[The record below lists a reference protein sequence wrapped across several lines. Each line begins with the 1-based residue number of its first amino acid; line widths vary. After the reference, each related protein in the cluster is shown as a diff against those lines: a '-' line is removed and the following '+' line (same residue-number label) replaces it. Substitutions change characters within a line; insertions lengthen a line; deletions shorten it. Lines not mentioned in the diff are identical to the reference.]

1 MSSTSSTVPAKDMSE
16 LAAMIESEIANDVA
30 YFHEHGHFSESCH
43 TPPPLV
49 VFIEDQIL
57 SFDTLDAIG
66 EMFLDFGKR
75 FAAMGIHE
83 LRRRVSHVEDRGGNR
98 FKASLTW
105 EFIDAKGEVKK
116 MASNTAFGRDLGPD
130 FKIEMLYI
138 PKPEFSAMPQWNAAM
153 ENTIAPSRPKTPLS
167 GKLEL
172 DLIPE
177 DHSADYPPPHHAVTQ
192 GRSIKHLHDAAGLNQ
207 LDAKMVTLQP
217 GAKSAL
223 MHWHEHQDEMVIV
236 TTGVCTLIH
245 NAGEID
251 LETGEC
257 AAFPAGVDDAHTF
270 VNRTNSPV
278 SFVVIGPAADSQ
290 TVHYP
295 DDDLL
300 LETERR
306 AKAYSRVDGSKL

>member
-1 MSSTSSTVPAKDMSE
+1 MSPNSSTASTKNMSE
-16 LAAMIESEIANDVA
+16 IAAMIEAEIANDVA
-30 YFHEHGHFSESCH
+30 HFVEHGHFSETCH

-83 LRRRVSHVEDRGGNR
+83 LRRRVSHVEDRGNNR

-105 EFIDAKGEVKK
+105 EFIDAAGEVKK
-116 MASNTAFGRDLGPD
+116 MASNTVFGRDLGPD

-138 PKPEFSAMPQWNAAM
+138 PKPEFSAMPQWNAAV
-153 ENTIAPSRPKTPLS
+153 ENTLAVPKPKTPLS

-177 DHSADYPPPHHAVTQ
+177 DHSADYPPPHHAVTR
-192 GRSIKHLHDAAGLNQ
+192 GRSIKHLHDAAGLHQ
-207 LDAKMVTLQP
+207 LDAKLVTLQP

-223 MHWHEHQDEMVIV
+223 LHWHEHQDEMAIV
-236 TTGVCTLIH
+236 TKGVCTLVH
-245 NAGEID
+245 NAGEIE

-257 AAFPAGVDDAHTF
+257 AAFPAGIDDAHTF
-270 VNRTNSPV
+270 VNRTSTPV
-278 SFVVIGPAADSQ
+278 SFVVIGPNADTQ

-295 DDDLL
+295 DDDLR
-300 LETERR
+300 LEIDGPT
-306 AKAYSRVDGSKL
+306 KAYSRIDGSKL